1 MDDWGLCKNDYMW
14 NHSTPDYECNKVC
27 KIELLFWK
35 MSIGKLVLECENEI
49 SNTAETLL
57 NDKK

>member
-1 MDDWGLCKNDYMW
+1 MW